1 LSVPLSL
8 SSDRLIYC
16 CLTSSEQYMA
26 QGFISNTR
34 NYGITCNLL
43 IWLRLSFGERCKKTA
58 NLNWRE
64 INAGVPQG
72 SILDSL
78 MFIIFRQLFVWLIS
92 SILKV
97 YLCFWVEAN
106 RGLGLWCLMP
116 LSTIFQLYRG
126 SQFYWWRWLEYPEKT
141 TDQSQVTDKHNQI
154 MMYRV
159 HHAMSGI
166 RTHNFSGDKHWLH
179 K

>member
-1 LSVPLSL
+1 MVKIIF
-8 SSDRLIYC
+8 RRKM
-16 CLTSSEQYMA
+16 Q
-26 QGFISNTR
+26 
-34 NYGITCNLL
+34 
-43 IWLRLSFGERCKKTA
+43 KTA
-58 NLNWRE
+58 NSNWRE

-106 RGLGLWCLMP
+106 WGLGLWCLMP

-154 MMYRV
+154 MLYRV
-159 HHAMSGI
+159 HRPSTFHILM
-166 RTHNFSGDKHWLH
+166 FSSETTGPIATKLWWNGPWGASFQNCVRWCRLPT
-179 K
+179 KMAVKLKIEKRGNEF